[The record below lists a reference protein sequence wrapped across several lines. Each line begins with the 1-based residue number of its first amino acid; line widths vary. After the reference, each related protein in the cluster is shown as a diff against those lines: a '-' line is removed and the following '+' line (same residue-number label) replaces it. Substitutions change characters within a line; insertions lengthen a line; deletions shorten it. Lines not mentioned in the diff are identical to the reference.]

1 MCRRFAFSF
10 CLGRLERGGAG
21 SDQQQHAAAF
31 GLLMRSSFRFCI
43 SRRAICLFYT
53 KLCSH
58 GKQNSFDAKHDHST
72 ATGKCS
78 LQRYLLPLP
87 LPKHAHMARFVWLCR
102 QSSTSCCDKMAVGT
116 STCLPAQHIGFVRRK
131 PDEGN
136 KYTAH
141 DALLS
146 HAKTART
153 HALFKLTVPC
163 DIETVTAY
171 GPPEYFNI

>member
-1 MCRRFAFSF
+1 
-10 CLGRLERGGAG
+10 
-21 SDQQQHAAAF
+21 
-31 GLLMRSSFRFCI
+31 MRSSFRLCI

-116 STCLPAQHIGFVRRK
+116 STCLPAHHIGFVRRK

-163 DIETVTAY
+163 DIETVTGY

>member
-1 MCRRFAFSF
+1 MFIVHSK
-10 CLGRLERGGAG
+10 
-21 SDQQQHAAAF
+21 
-31 GLLMRSSFRFCI
+31 
-43 SRRAICLFYT
+43 LF
-53 KLCSH
+53 CSH
-58 GKQNSFDAKHDHST
+58 GKQNSFDAKHGHST
-72 ATGKCS
+72 ATVKCS
-78 LQRYLLPLP
+78 QQRHPLPLLPLLLP

-116 STCLPAQHIGFVRRK
+116 STSLPAQHIGFVRRK
-131 PDEGN
+131 HDEGS

>member
-1 MCRRFAFSF
+1 LCPRFAFSF

-31 GLLMRSSFRFCI
+31 GLLIRSSFRFCI

-78 LQRYLLPLP
+78 LQRYLLPPL

-131 PDEGN
+131 RDEGN

-163 DIETVTAY
+163 DIETVTGY